1 LIIEIFANLCMSMV
15 SFMKGD
21 PTEEKIERNIKELQA
36 REWFRELYTQNERF
50 IQTDEN
56 IRHIIGTVKV
66 EKVVQNEKK
75 EERLKGDIIE
85 ALAGQPV

>member
-1 LIIEIFANLCMSMV
+1 MIIEIFANLCMSMV

-66 EKVVQNEKK
+66 EKVFQSEWK

>member
-1 LIIEIFANLCMSMV
+1 MSMV

-36 REWFRELYTQNERF
+36 REWFRELYTQNECF
-50 IQTDEN
+50 IHTDEN

-66 EKVVQNEKK
+66 EKVFQSEWK

>member
-21 PTEEKIERNIKELQA
+21 PTEEKIEKNIEELQA
-36 REWFRELYTQNERF
+36 RKWFRELYTQNERF

-56 IRHIIGTVKV
+56 IRHIIGTAKV
-66 EKVVQNEKK
+66 DKVFQIERK

-85 ALAGQPV
+85 ALAGQ

>member
-1 LIIEIFANLCMSMV
+1 MIIEIFANLCMSMV

-66 EKVVQNEKK
+66 EKVVQNERK

>member
-1 LIIEIFANLCMSMV
+1 MIIEIFANLCMSMV
-15 SFMKGD
+15 NFMKGD
-21 PTEEKIERNIKELQA
+21 PTEEKIERNIIELQA

-66 EKVVQNEKK
+66 EKVVQNERK

>member
-1 LIIEIFANLCMSMV
+1 MIIEIFANLCMSMV

-50 IQTDEN
+50 IQTNEN

-66 EKVVQNEKK
+66 EKVFQSERK

>member
-1 LIIEIFANLCMSMV
+1 MSMV

-56 IRHIIGTVKV
+56 LRHIIGTAKV
-66 EKVVQNEKK
+66 EKVFQSERK
-75 EERLKGDIIE
+75 EERLKDDIIE

>member
-1 LIIEIFANLCMSMV
+1 MIIEIFANLCMSMV

-66 EKVVQNEKK
+66 EKVVQSERK

-85 ALAGQPV
+85 ALAGQAV

>member
-66 EKVVQNEKK
+66 EKVVQNERK